1 MYSTSEKKNSFY
13 LNSNTSLDESL
24 GSNNDKSNF
33 GNHNSHLNI
42 NARMPNNKVKYSD
55 EEISLIRTILRSS
68 VICLQRRS
76 LQISAKWS
84 CEQLMGMVPEDDLEI
99 ECLNDTELYDK
110 HRILSDNDEVS
121 KQERD
126 AVLFGTTL
134 VARGDYARCAHLL
147 RKFSVGGKGP
157 NNNQNIF
164 RMKSS
169 LGMFLATYSL
179 YMAGEKLKEQEIA
192 ESNNINNTKN
202 QVSGNKKDISKESI
216 EIILSLSNDSA
227 KNPYLGN

>member
-1 MYSTSEKKNSFY
+1 MYSSSDKKNSFY
-13 LNSNTSLDESL
+13 VNSNSLLDESL
-24 GSNNDKSNF
+24 GSNNDRSHFRND
-33 GNHNSHLNI
+33 NSHLNI
-42 NARMPNNKVKYSD
+42 NVSMPKTVKYSD
-55 EEISLIRTILRSS
+55 EEVSLIRTILRSS
-68 VICLQRRS
+68 VVCLQRRG

-84 CEQLMGMVPEDDLEI
+84 CEQLLGMIPEDDLEI

-110 HRILSDNDEVS
+110 HKILSDNDEVS

-147 RKFSVGGKGP
+147 RKLSGSVKGP

-202 QVSGNKKDISKESI
+202 QVTGNKKDVPKESI

-227 KNPYLGN
+227 KNPYLGF